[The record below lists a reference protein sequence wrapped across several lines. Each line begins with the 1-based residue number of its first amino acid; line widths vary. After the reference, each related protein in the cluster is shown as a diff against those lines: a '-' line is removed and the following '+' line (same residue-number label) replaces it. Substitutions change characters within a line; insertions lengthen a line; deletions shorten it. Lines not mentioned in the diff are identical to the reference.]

1 MHLFHRNSVGFRF
14 CFRNNPEHLSGQ
26 LLHRFFG
33 MHAVYDFKNILDIP
47 VDMGVAVSVVMIVV
61 VFVVVFVVVIMAVAV
76 FVIVVMAVFVI
87 VVMVVFVIVVMVVI
101 MFVIV
106 VMVVA
111 VIVIMI
117 MVMAVPML
125 FLLQM
130 YIKIVGINTAFQFS
144 PKMEMVPSHAKTLK
158 RFFQNI
164 SAGPQ
169 IEKRAHRHITA
180 DTGIAFQIQQFFF
193 FFLICKLAHLNILSP
208 KFRLCNSS
216 SRPVC

>member
-1 MHLFHRNSVGFRF
+1 MEMHLFHRNSVGFRF

-47 VDMGVAVSVVMIVV
+47 VDMGVAVSVVMIVIV
-61 VFVVVFVVVIMAVAV
+61 IVVVFVVVVMVVAV
-76 FVIVVMAVFVI
+76 FVIVVM
-87 VVMVVFVIVVMVVI
+87 I
-101 MFVIV
+101 MIVIV

-111 VIVIMI
+111 VFVIMI

>member
-1 MHLFHRNSVGFRF
+1 M
-14 CFRNNPEHLSGQ
+14 
-26 LLHRFFG
+26 
-33 MHAVYDFKNILDIP
+33 
-47 VDMGVAVSVVMIVV
+47 DMGVAVSVVMIVV
-61 VFVVVFVVVIMAVAV
+61 VFVVVIMVV

-87 VVMVVFVIVVMVVI
+87 VVMVVLVSVVMVVI
-101 MFVIV
+101 MLVIV

-111 VIVIMI
+111 GIVIVIMI

>member
-1 MHLFHRNSVGFRF
+1 M
-14 CFRNNPEHLSGQ
+14 
-26 LLHRFFG
+26 
-33 MHAVYDFKNILDIP
+33 
-47 VDMGVAVSVVMIVV
+47 DMGVAVSVVMIVIVV
-61 VFVVVFVVVIMAVAV
+61 VFVVVFVVVIMV
-76 FVIVVMAVFVI
+76 VFVI
-87 VVMVVFVIVVMVVI
+87 VVMVAAVFVIVVMVVI
-101 MFVIV
+101 MIVIV

-111 VIVIMI
+111 VFVIVVMIVIVVMVVAVFVIMI